1 MSAWRWRQPEAPVAP
16 VRMKQA
22 PDSGDVR
29 RFPCEQCGAL
39 VTFEPGSNELV
50 CDYCNHRTP
59 IDRAEGLI
67 QEYDLKAALTWLS
80 KAGPASERPSTQCES
95 CAAEFDFDKHVHSGE
110 CPFCGTPIVVGTGS
124 AKHIKPKSLL
134 PFKVTEQQAEDQFKR
149 WLKGLWFAPGKMKR
163 HARNDAGLTG
173 VYVPFWTYDSQT
185 NTQYVGQRGDAYMVP
200 QTYTTVENGKRVR
213 RTRMVR
219 KIRWRPVRGRVR
231 RFFDD
236 VLVGATKSLPRK
248 ITDSLLPWDLEN
260 LTPYNEKY
268 LSGFQ
273 SEVYQVDVDQGFEVA
288 VNAMD
293 SIIRNDIARDIGGDH
308 QRIHHADT
316 RHSSTT
322 FKHVLLPVWSA
333 GFRFGDKTYR
343 FVVNGRTGKVRGER
357 PYSFWKI
364 AFAVLA
370 GVAAVVTIMALA
382 DESGALNQIMNSI
395 QIGTFG

>member
-1 MSAWRWRQPEAPVAP
+1 MSAWRWRQPEKISPGAQLKPATDAGP
-16 VRMKQA
+16 
-22 PDSGDVR
+22 PR

-59 IDRAEGLI
+59 IERAEGLI
-67 QEYDLKAALTWLS
+67 QEYNLKEALSWLS

-95 CAAEFDFDKHVHSGE
+95 CAAEFDFDRHVHSGE

-124 AKHIKPKSLL
+124 AKHIKPRSLL
-134 PFKVTEQQAEDQFKR
+134 PFKITEQQADEQFSR
-149 WLKGLWFAPGKMKR
+149 WLKGLWFAPGKIKR
-163 HARNDAGLTG
+163 HARKNAALAG

-185 NTQYVGQRGDAYMVP
+185 HTQYVGERGDVYMVP
-200 QTYTTVENGKRVR
+200 QSYTTMENGRSVR
-213 RTRMVR
+213 RTRMVS
-219 KIRWRPVRGRVR
+219 KIRWRPVRGRVQ

-273 SEVYQVDVDQGFEVA
+273 SEVYQVDLDQGFDVA
-288 VNAMD
+288 VDAMNR
-293 SIIRNDIARDIGGDH
+293 IVRNDVARDIGGDH

-316 RHSSTT
+316 RHTNTT

-333 GFRFGDKTYR
+333 GFKFGKKIYR

-357 PYSFWKI
+357 PYSAWKI
-364 AFAVLA
+364 AFAVLGA
-370 GVAAVVTIMALA
+370 IVVAVTIMAVA
-382 DESGALNQIMNSI
+382 DESGALNRLLES
-395 QIGTFG
+395 FGFRNF